1 MEVIQSALLEAGT
14 TIVVALISLLAI
26 VAVLY
31 INKLKAKV
39 IVETEK
45 INDQATRE
53 YAQGVLTKVTD
64 ALSIAVDKMEST
76 MVKELKDK
84 SSDGKLTKEEQKE
97 IADQAKKLA
106 NEILG
111 TDMKNLLVGIIGD
124 SEKYVDAQIASLVIK
139 KKKNE
144 LLGKTEDSSPLN
156 S

>member
-39 IVETEK
+39 IAETEK
-45 INDQATRE
+45 INDQATRD

-111 TDMKNLLVGIIGD
+111 TDMKTLLVGIIGD
-124 SEKYVDAQIASLVIK
+124 SERYVDAQIASLVI

>member
-39 IVETEK
+39 IIETEK

-111 TDMKNLLVGIIGD
+111 TDMKTLLVGIIGD

>member
-139 KKKNE
+139 KKNE

>member
-139 KKKNE
+139 KKNE
-144 LLGKTEDSSPLN
+144 LIGKTEDSSPLN

>member
-1 MEVIQSALLEAGT
+1 MEVIQSALLDAGT

-39 IVETEK
+39 IAETEK
-45 INDQATRE
+45 INDQATRD

-111 TDMKNLLVGIIGD
+111 TDMKNLLVDIIGD
-124 SEKYVDAQIASLVIK
+124 SEKYVDAQIASLVIQ
-139 KKKNE
+139 KKNE
-144 LLGKTEDSSPLN
+144 LLGKTEGDNSLN

>member
-53 YAQGVLTKVTD
+53 YAQGVLTKITD

-84 SSDGKLTKEEQKE
+84 SSDGKLTKEEQKK

-139 KKKNE
+139 KKNE

>member
-1 MEVIQSALLEAGT
+1 MEVIQSVLLEAGT

-64 ALSIAVDKMEST
+64 TLSIAVDKMEST

-139 KKKNE
+139 KKNE

>member
-14 TIVVALISLLAI
+14 NIVVALISLLAI

-64 ALSIAVDKMEST
+64 VLSIAVDKMEST

-139 KKKNE
+139 KKNE

>member
-14 TIVVALISLLAI
+14 TIVVALTSLLAI

-111 TDMKNLLVGIIGD
+111 TDMKTLLVGIIGD

-139 KKKNE
+139 KKNE
-144 LLGKTEDSSPLN
+144 LLGKTEDSSSLN

>member
-1 MEVIQSALLEAGT
+1 MEAIQGALLDAGV
-14 TIVVALISLLAI
+14 TIAVALISLLAI

-39 IVETEK
+39 IAETEK
-45 INDQATRE
+45 INDQATRD

-124 SEKYVDAQIASLVIK
+124 SEKYVDAQIASLVIQ
-139 KKKNE
+139 KKNE
-144 LLGKTEDSSPLN
+144 LLGQTEGDSSLN

>member
-1 MEVIQSALLEAGT
+1 MEVIQSALLEAAT

-39 IVETEK
+39 IIETEK

-139 KKKNE
+139 KKNE
-144 LLGKTEDSSPLN
+144 LLGKTEDSSSLN

>member
-39 IVETEK
+39 IAETEK

-111 TDMKNLLVGIIGD
+111 TDMKTLLVGIIGD

-139 KKKNE
+139 KKNE